1 VSVFR
6 GPDGGWQLAQRVTA
20 GALVALAGLATSG
33 CPDGA
38 GDGRSTGG
46 TGRSSVTASGT
57 RPAASAATPG
67 GASRPVVPGT
77 GATQP
82 GEDDSPQTV
91 DDEPEVDHEGACAP
105 ADPGLAPLQLLRF
118 TFADGVEGK
127 DPREKLNI
135 ARPGQRVYAHL
146 RLRNRSGRDRCVHVV
161 FRVGG
166 KKRTDV
172 TLKVGESWSWRTWA
186 YNTLRSDD
194 RGPLQVVV
202 TDDQGKVIVQQS
214 LAVVPQ

>member
-1 VSVFR
+1 MSVVG
-6 GPDGGWQLAQRVTA
+6 GPDGGWRWAERVAA
-20 GALVALAGLATSG
+20 GALVVLVWLAISG
-33 CPDGA
+33 CRDGA
-38 GDGRSTGG
+38 GEGRSTGD
-46 TGRSSVTASGT
+46 TGRSSVAATGG
-57 RPAASAATPG
+57 RPAAMPASAP
-67 GASRPVVPGT
+67 RPRVP

-82 GEDDSPQTV
+82 GQDDSAPTV

-105 ADPGLAPLQLLRF
+105 ADPGLKPLQLLRF

-127 DPREKLNI
+127 DPGAKLNI

-146 RLRNRSGRDRCVHVV
+146 QLRNRSGRDRCVHVV
-161 FRVGG
+161 FHVGG

-186 YNTLRSDD
+186 YNTLRADD

-202 TDDQGKVIVQQS
+202 TDDQGKAIVQQS
-214 LAVVPQ
+214 LAVVPK